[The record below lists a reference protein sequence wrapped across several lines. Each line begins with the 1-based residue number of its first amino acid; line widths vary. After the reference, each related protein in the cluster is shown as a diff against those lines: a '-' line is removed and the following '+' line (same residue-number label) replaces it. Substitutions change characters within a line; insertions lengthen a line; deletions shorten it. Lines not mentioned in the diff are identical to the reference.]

1 MKKGMEYQ
9 GVVEKIDFPNKGT
22 VDCGEEGVALVKRTI
37 PGQKVSFVVSKKR
50 SGKCVGRL
58 KEVLEKSP
66 LENAEPLCPHFAE
79 CGGCSYQT
87 MDYENQTNLKKE
99 MVKNILD
106 GVITNKDY
114 EFEGILRVSFY
125 DKILHFFLQNVLI
138 HKSKFCCN
146 LYLQFYNPL
155 P

>member
-66 LENAEPLCPHFAE
+66 LENAEPLCPHFAD

-99 MVKNILD
+99 TVSTILLRQRNVKL
-106 GVITNKDY
+106 
-114 EFEGILRVSFY
+114 
-125 DKILHFFLQNVLI
+125 
-138 HKSKFCCN
+138 
-146 LYLQFYNPL
+146 
-155 P
+155 

>member
-1 MKKGMEYQ
+1 M
-9 GVVEKIDFPNKGT
+9 VEKIDFPNKGT
-22 VDCGEEGVALVKRTI
+22 VDCGEKGVALVKRTI

-66 LENAEPLCPHFAE
+66 LENAEPLCPHFAD

-114 EFEGILRVSFY
+114 EFEGIL
-125 DKILHFFLQNVLI
+125 
-138 HKSKFCCN
+138 KSPVQWEYRNKNGIFIWR
-146 LYLQFYNPL
+146 
-155 P
+155 

>member
-22 VDCGEEGVALVKRTI
+22 VDCGKEGVALVKRTI

-66 LENAEPLCPHFAE
+66 LENAEPLCPHFAD

-114 EFEGILRVSFY
+114 EFEDNIISLGILTTK
-125 DKILHFFLQNVLI
+125 DNEKADVLAKYI
-138 HKSKFCCN
+138 
-146 LYLQFYNPL
+146 YNSEIKVI
-155 P
+155 